1 MTKSLKT
8 FFICSAMALGVSQT
22 ANANISASLKSV
34 CDQSVGNQTQTQESA
49 TSNNAAYSSMLTS
62 HFSATSCAGQQLLKQ
77 ARADKAEKSTLDDVQ
92 AELVRSTD

>member
-8 FFICSAMALGVSQT
+8 IFICSALALGASQS

-34 CDQSVGNQTQTQESA
+34 CDQSVVSQTQSQDSA

-77 ARADKAEKSTLDDVQ
+77 ARADKAEKSSLGDVQ